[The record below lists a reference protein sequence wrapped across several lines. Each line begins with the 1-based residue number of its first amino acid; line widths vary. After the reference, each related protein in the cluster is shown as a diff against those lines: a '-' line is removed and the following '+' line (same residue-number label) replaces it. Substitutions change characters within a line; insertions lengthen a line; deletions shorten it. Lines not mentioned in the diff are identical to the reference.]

1 LQWSDQVKAQKAEL
15 DVLRL
20 QTEERIAALTAE
32 VAVFEEGR
40 ARALAQVDAL
50 PSAAAAAAP
59 AQRGR
64 RYTAVPLTPP
74 DEGMEHLVR
83 CWRYPER
90 RRG

>member
-1 LQWSDQVKAQKAEL
+1 MQWSEQVKAQKAEL

-32 VAVFEEGR
+32 VAAFEEGR

-50 PSAAAAAAP
+50 PAAAAAAAAP

-83 CWRYPER
+83 CC
-90 RRG
+90 